1 MLNIK
6 PHVEKSREILDHIDG
21 SCPVRV
27 YRNLHRG
34 CYSVKQGGIV
44 RCHADNVALKNVK
57 FIVSKAGQK
66 RVRDEKKKN
75 VHAFVEGFVVD
86 TREAD
91 HVVDGEK
98 TDQDIE
104 NGLSDWNESVYYNPY
119 KCDGFTNT
127 NTQQIATGA
136 KFAALWDGE
145 KTIDVFQ
152 AKYQKV

>member
-1 MLNIK
+1 MNDYLGK
-6 PHVEKSREILDHIDG
+6 YCE
-21 SCPVRV
+21 V
-27 YRNLHRG
+27 YFNLHKRLF
-34 CYSVKQGGIV
+34 SVRHKGIV
-44 RCHADNVALKNVK
+44 VAHARNVK
-57 FIVSKAGQK
+57 VIDAKFVVQPAGRAK
-66 RVRDEKKKN
+66 VLREKKKN

-86 TREAD
+86 AREAD
-91 HVVDGEK
+91 HFVDGEK

-127 NTQQIATGA
+127 NTEQIATGA